1 MIKETVICIII
12 VIGII
17 GLELLTQNFTEKTV
31 KEIREAFSKIEN
43 EIVKQNIEQIKV
55 ELENISNKWEEK
67 QKRLAYYIEH
77 DELEKVHTAIV
88 TMKSYIKT
96 NDFSSAM
103 AELEEGKFV
112 IEHIKENIGKADY
125 IFVSTHSAV
134 IAALINAN
142 IDFTLVFPERSLK
155 AEWVG
160 RCFLRGS
167 DTAFC
172 RSIAT
177 MWDIWQRELEETVA
191 NNNLK
196 CCRLKHGEYL
206 SYVLENI

>member
-17 GLELLTQNFTEKTV
+17 GLEQLTQNFTEKTV
-31 KEIREAFSKIEN
+31 KEIRETFSKIEN
-43 EIVKQNIEQIKV
+43 EIVKQNIEQIKI

-96 NDFSSAM
+96 NDFASAM

-112 IEHIKENIGKADY
+112 IEHIKEKNSFNLQNI
-125 IFVSTHSAV
+125 F
-134 IAALINAN
+134 
-142 IDFTLVFPERSLK
+142 
-155 AEWVG
+155 
-160 RCFLRGS
+160 
-167 DTAFC
+167 
-172 RSIAT
+172 
-177 MWDIWQRELEETVA
+177 
-191 NNNLK
+191 
-196 CCRLKHGEYL
+196 
-206 SYVLENI
+206 

>member
-112 IEHIKENIGKADY
+112 IEHIKEKNSFNLQNI
-125 IFVSTHSAV
+125 F
-134 IAALINAN
+134 
-142 IDFTLVFPERSLK
+142 
-155 AEWVG
+155 
-160 RCFLRGS
+160 
-167 DTAFC
+167 
-172 RSIAT
+172 
-177 MWDIWQRELEETVA
+177 
-191 NNNLK
+191 
-196 CCRLKHGEYL
+196 
-206 SYVLENI
+206 

>member
-31 KEIREAFSKIEN
+31 KEIRETFSKIEN
-43 EIVKQNIEQIKV
+43 EIVKQNIEQINI
-55 ELENISNKWEEK
+55 ELENISDKWEEK
-67 QKRLAYYIEH
+67 QKKLAYYIEH

-112 IEHIKENIGKADY
+112 IEHIKEKNSFNLQNI
-125 IFVSTHSAV
+125 F
-134 IAALINAN
+134 
-142 IDFTLVFPERSLK
+142 
-155 AEWVG
+155 
-160 RCFLRGS
+160 
-167 DTAFC
+167 
-172 RSIAT
+172 
-177 MWDIWQRELEETVA
+177 
-191 NNNLK
+191 
-196 CCRLKHGEYL
+196 
-206 SYVLENI
+206 

>member
-31 KEIREAFSKIEN
+31 KEIRETFSKIEN
-43 EIVKQNIEQIKV
+43 EIVKQNIEQIKI

-112 IEHIKENIGKADY
+112 IEHIKEKNS
-125 IFVSTHSAV
+125 F
-134 IAALINAN
+134 
-142 IDFTLVFPERSLK
+142 
-155 AEWVG
+155 
-160 RCFLRGS
+160 
-167 DTAFC
+167 
-172 RSIAT
+172 
-177 MWDIWQRELEETVA
+177 
-191 NNNLK
+191 NLK
-196 CCRLKHGEYL
+196 
-206 SYVLENI
+206 NIF

>member
-31 KEIREAFSKIEN
+31 KEIRETFSKIEN
-43 EIVKQNIEQIKV
+43 EIVKQNIEQINI

-112 IEHIKENIGKADY
+112 IEQIKEKNSFNLQNI
-125 IFVSTHSAV
+125 F
-134 IAALINAN
+134 
-142 IDFTLVFPERSLK
+142 
-155 AEWVG
+155 
-160 RCFLRGS
+160 
-167 DTAFC
+167 
-172 RSIAT
+172 
-177 MWDIWQRELEETVA
+177 
-191 NNNLK
+191 
-196 CCRLKHGEYL
+196 
-206 SYVLENI
+206 

>member
-31 KEIREAFSKIEN
+31 KEIRETFSKIEN
-43 EIVKQNIEQIKV
+43 EIVKQNIEQINI

-67 QKRLAYYIEH
+67 QKRLTYYIEH

-112 IEHIKENIGKADY
+112 IEHIKEKNSFNLQNI
-125 IFVSTHSAV
+125 F
-134 IAALINAN
+134 
-142 IDFTLVFPERSLK
+142 
-155 AEWVG
+155 
-160 RCFLRGS
+160 
-167 DTAFC
+167 
-172 RSIAT
+172 
-177 MWDIWQRELEETVA
+177 
-191 NNNLK
+191 
-196 CCRLKHGEYL
+196 
-206 SYVLENI
+206 

>member
-31 KEIREAFSKIEN
+31 KEIRETFSKIEN
-43 EIVKQNIEQIKV
+43 EIVKQNIEQIKI

-112 IEHIKENIGKADY
+112 IEHIQEKNSFNLQNI
-125 IFVSTHSAV
+125 F
-134 IAALINAN
+134 
-142 IDFTLVFPERSLK
+142 
-155 AEWVG
+155 
-160 RCFLRGS
+160 
-167 DTAFC
+167 
-172 RSIAT
+172 
-177 MWDIWQRELEETVA
+177 
-191 NNNLK
+191 
-196 CCRLKHGEYL
+196 
-206 SYVLENI
+206 